1 MKMKSEREIQERL
14 ASTNDAFVIE
24 TLRWVLDSDC
34 MMCAHPKKREFELA
48 LHNQEYGAGYLE
60 VKYNWPEGTVMNHM
74 DNHINYDIEEATHI
88 ETARSQSID
97 TLDAAEDIVNRI
109 RGYLDELEEQ
119 KEIVGMNSEFVAD
132 AAKLIGQ
139 ANNSLKLIGH
149 LKKEIGV
156 DSQLLLAQ
164 AQMNDMS
171 RLLVDVLGQHP
182 ELLDKVELRL
192 AALKEPILIQDAD
205 FTAVEHL

>member
-1 MKMKSEREIQERL
+1 MKSEREIQERL
-14 ASTNDAFVIE
+14 ASTSDAFVIE

-34 MMCAHPKKREFELA
+34 LMCEHTKRREFEVA
-48 LHNQEYGAGYLE
+48 LHTQEYGAGYLE
-60 VKYNWPEGTVMNHM
+60 VKYNWPENTVMNHM

-119 KEIVGMNSEFVAD
+119 KEIVGITSEFVTD
-132 AAKLIGQ
+132 AARLIGQ

-182 ELLDKVELRL
+182 ELLDQVELRM
-192 AALKEPILIQDAD
+192 ASLKEPILIQDVD
-205 FTAVEHL
+205 FEAVDNL

>member
-1 MKMKSEREIQERL
+1 MRSEREILERL

-24 TLRWVLDSDC
+24 VLRWVLDGDC
-34 MMCAHPKKREFELA
+34 PMCSHGKRREFELA
-48 LHNQEYGAGYLE
+48 IYKEEYGPEYLE
-60 VKYNWPEGTVMNHM
+60 AKYNWPEGTVTNHM
-74 DNHINYDIEEATHI
+74 NNHIDYDITEATHI
-88 ETARSQSID
+88 ETARTQSID
-97 TLDAAEDIVNRI
+97 TLDAAENIVNRI

-164 AQMNDMS
+164 AQINDMS
-171 RLLVDVLGQHP
+171 RLLVEVLGNHP
-182 ELLDKVELRL
+182 ELLDQVELRM
-192 AALKEPILIQDAD
+192 ATLKEPILIQDAD
-205 FTAVEHL
+205 FVAVEKLE

>member
-1 MKMKSEREIQERL
+1 MRSEREIQQRL

-24 TLRWVLDSDC
+24 VLRWVLEGNC
-34 MMCAHPKKREFELA
+34 IMCEHPKRREQELA
-48 LHNQEYGAGYLE
+48 IHSQDYGAGYLE
-60 VKYNWPEGTVMNHM
+60 VKYNWAEGTVMNHM

-88 ETARSQSID
+88 ESARSQSID

-109 RGYLDELEEQ
+109 RSYLDELEEQ
-119 KEIVGMNSEFVAD
+119 KEITGMTSEFVTD
-132 AAKLIGQ
+132 AAKLISQ

-156 DSQLLLAQ
+156 DSQLLLAH
-164 AQMNDMS
+164 AQMQDMS

-182 ELLDKVELRL
+182 ELLDQVELRM
-192 AALKEPILIQDAD
+192 AALKEPISVVDVD
-205 FTAVEHL
+205 FTVVNE

>member
-1 MKMKSEREIQERL
+1 
-14 ASTNDAFVIE
+14 
-24 TLRWVLDSDC
+24 
-34 MMCAHPKKREFELA
+34 
-48 LHNQEYGAGYLE
+48 
-60 VKYNWPEGTVMNHM
+60 M
-74 DNHINYDIEEATHI
+74 DNHVNYDIEEASHI
-88 ETARSQSID
+88 ESARSQSID

-164 AQMNDMS
+164 AQINDMS
-171 RLLVDVLGQHP
+171 RLLVDVLGEHP
-182 ELLDKVELRL
+182 QLLDQVELRM
-192 AALKEPILIQDAD
+192 AALREPIHVQDVD
-205 FTAVEHL
+205 YTVIE